1 MIAMESSNSSHRLR
15 NELAG
20 SWNLLT
26 GQAQMLAGDVSD
38 DPDRYF
44 NGVVSALQGQLQ
56 QEIGDSQAQVAG
68 EALRSQW
75 SGLSEEAKGQVLK
88 QWGQW
93 TDNPETMA
101 NGIVDLAQGKL
112 DRYTGSAMRE
122 DNASLGSAGMALSDD
137 AAERARQALASLFVD
152 RAA

>member
-1 MIAMESSNSSHRLR
+1 MITMESSNSSHRLR

-20 SWNLLT
+20 SWHLLT

-44 NGVVSALQGQLQ
+44 NGVVTALQGQLQ
-56 QEIGDSQAQVAG
+56 QQIGDSQAQVAS

-75 SGLSEEAKGQVLK
+75 SGLSEEAKGQVLN

-122 DNASLGSAGMALSDD
+122 DNASLGRAGMALSDD
-137 AAERARQALASLFVD
+137 TAEQARQALASLFAD

>member
-1 MIAMESSNSSHRLR
+1 MDSSNRMR
-15 NELAG
+15 NELVG
-20 SWNLLT
+20 SWHLLT

-44 NGVVSALQGQLQ
+44 NGVVTALQGQLQ

-75 SGLSEEAKGQVLK
+75 SGLSEEAKGQVLT

-93 TDNPETMA
+93 TDSPETMA

-122 DNASLGSAGMALSDD
+122 DNASLGSASMALSDD
-137 AAERARQALASLFVD
+137 TAERARQALASLFAD
-152 RAA
+152 RIS

>member
-1 MIAMESSNSSHRLR
+1 MDSSNSSHRLR

-20 SWNLLT
+20 SWHTLT
-26 GQAQMLAGDVSD
+26 GKSQMLAGKAFD
-38 DPDRYF
+38 DPDQYF
-44 NGVVSALQGQLQ
+44 TGVVTALQGQLQ
-56 QEIGDSQAQVAG
+56 ETIGDSQAQVAG
-68 EALRSQW
+68 DALRSQW
-75 SGLSEEAKGQVLK
+75 SGLSEEAKGQVLT

-93 TDNPETMA
+93 TDNPDTMA

-137 AAERARQALASLFVD
+137 AAERARQALTAYFAQNTD
-152 RAA
+152 

>member
-1 MIAMESSNSSHRLR
+1 MDSSNRMR
-15 NELAG
+15 NELVG
-20 SWNLLT
+20 SWHLLT

-44 NGVVSALQGQLQ
+44 NGVVTALQGQLQ

-75 SGLSEEAKGQVLK
+75 SGLSEEAKGQVLT

-93 TDNPETMA
+93 TDNPDTMA

-112 DRYTGSAMRE
+112 DRY
-122 DNASLGSAGMALSDD
+122 D
-137 AAERARQALASLFVD
+137 AATLRQANAAIGSEAATLSADAGDQARQALAALFAD
-152 RAA
+152 RTS